1 MGSTVVVLIVLTLV
15 AVLTVAGLALRS
27 WLQRWQDEVV
37 ANHREATDAA
47 VRALQA
53 ERAASVST
61 AVDAVLAVAAD
72 KFGDQLNLGAEQLD
86 RRTDQIGSQLKGMN
100 EQLNRVNELVATLQK
115 ERAQQHGQLVSGLEE
130 QTRRSAELASTTQS
144 LREAL
149 SSPKARGQWG
159 ERMAEDVLRLAGMSE
174 GINYRKQSAVAGG
187 TIPDFTF
194 LLPNGWTIHMD
205 VKFPL
210 DNYLK
215 MLSAAAETDK
225 AAHAAAFGRDV
236 RDRIKELGTRGYIER
251 GETLEYVLA
260 FIPNEAVYSF
270 VHEQNPALVDEALR
284 QRVVLC
290 SPFTL
295 FAVLAVIRQWVDSV
309 ALERTSDEILTVL
322 AGFSQQWD
330 KFSDVI
336 DGLGKKLETTTKA
349 YEDLAGPR
357 RRQLQRSLDRVDE
370 LRSRAGLDGAPFD
383 AAEPAPLRAVGG

>member
-1 MGSTVVVLIVLTLV
+1 MAPTVVVLLLLV
-15 AVLTVAGLALRS
+15 VIAVLAVSAFALRS
-27 WLQRWQDEVV
+27 WLLRWQEEVV
-37 ANHREATDAA
+37 SRQAEATDAA

-53 ERAASVST
+53 ERAASLNST
-61 AVDAVLAVAAD
+61 VDAVLAVAAD
-72 KFGDQLNLGAEQLD
+72 KLGGQMHLGAEQLD
-86 RRTDQIGSQLKGMN
+86 RRNEVIGTQLQGMN
-100 EQLNRVNELVATLQK
+100 DQLNRVNELVATLQK

-159 ERMAEDVLRLAGMSE
+159 ERMAEDVLRLAGMVE
-174 GINYRKQSAVAGG
+174 GINYRKQSALAGG

-215 MLSAAAETDK
+215 MLSATGEADK
-225 AAHAAAFGRDV
+225 TAHAAAFGRDV
-236 RDRIKELGTRGYIER
+236 RDRIKELGTRGYVAR

-295 FAVLAVIRQWVDSV
+295 FAVLAVIRQWVESV

-322 AGFSQQWD
+322 AGFTAQWD
-330 KFSDVI
+330 KFSDTI
-336 DGLGKKLETTTKA
+336 DTLGKRLETTTKA

-370 LRSRAGLDGAPFD
+370 LRSRAGLDEAV
-383 AAEPAPLRAVGG
+383 EPAPLRAVGG

>member
-1 MGSTVVVLIVLTLV
+1 MAPTAVVLLVLLLV
-15 AVLTVAGLALRS
+15 AVLAVAALALRT
-27 WLQRWQDEVV
+27 WLLRWQDEVV
-37 ANHREATDAA
+37 ARQAEATDAA

-53 ERAASVST
+53 ERAASLNST
-61 AVDAVLAVAAD
+61 VDAVLAVAAD
-72 KFGDQLNLGAEQLD
+72 KLGGQMHLGAEQLD
-86 RRTDQIGSQLKGMN
+86 HRNEVIGAQLRGMN
-100 EQLNRVNELVATLQK
+100 DQLNRVNELVATLQK

-159 ERMAEDVLRLAGMSE
+159 ERMAEDVLRLAGMAE
-174 GINYRKQSAVAGG
+174 GINYRKQSSTAGG

-215 MLSAAAETDK
+215 MLSATGEADK
-225 AAHAAAFGRDV
+225 TAHATAFGRDV
-236 RDRIKELGTRGYIER
+236 RDRIKELGTRGYVTR

-295 FAVLAVIRQWVDSV
+295 FAVLAVIRQWVESV

-322 AGFSQQWD
+322 GGFTEQWD
-330 KFSDVI
+330 KFSDTI
-336 DGLGKKLETTTKA
+336 DTLGKRLESTTKA

-357 RRQLQRSLDRVDE
+357 RRQLQRSLDRVDT
-370 LRSRAGLDGAPFD
+370 LRSRAGLDEAV
-383 AAEPAPLRAVGG
+383 EPPPLRAVSG

>member
-1 MGSTVVVLIVLTLV
+1 V
-15 AVLTVAGLALRS
+15 
-27 WLQRWQDEVV
+27 
-37 ANHREATDAA
+37 
-47 VRALQA
+47 LQA
-53 ERAASVST
+53 ERAASLNT
-61 AVDAVLAVAAD
+61 TVDAVLTVAAD
-72 KFGDQLNLGAEQLD
+72 KLGGQLHLGAEQFD
-86 RRTDQIGSQLKGMN
+86 RRNEAIGAQLQGMN
-100 EQLNRVNELVATLQK
+100 DQLNRVNELVATLQK

-159 ERMAEDVLRLAGMSE
+159 ERMAEDVLRLAGMVE
-174 GINYRKQSAVAGG
+174 GINYRKQTAVAGG

-215 MLSAAAETDK
+215 MLSATGDADK
-225 AAHAAAFGRDV
+225 TAHATAFGRDV
-236 RDRIKELGTRGYIER
+236 RDRIKELGTRGYVAR

-270 VHEQNPALVDEALR
+270 VHEQNPDLVDEALR

-295 FAVLAVIRQWVDSV
+295 FAVLAVIRQWVESV

-322 AGFSQQWD
+322 AGFSQQWE
-330 KFSDVI
+330 KFSEVI
-336 DGLGKKLETTTKA
+336 DTLGKRLETTTKA

-357 RRQLQRSLDRVDE
+357 RRQLQKSLDRVDT
-370 LRSRAGLDGAPFD
+370 LRSRAGFDDAAFGASSFD
-383 AAEPAPLRAVGG
+383 VPAEPAPLRAVNG